1 MSASAIATPLAA
13 RAGFAPASS
22 RDVVGAGEKLRG
34 PSVSGRARVATR
46 PPGARLHRAR
56 RRGTVA
62 AEAYGESDQR
72 GNWWKPQSGQPPR
85 LPAPSTPAH
94 EPRRPLAGG
103 PDLRRSQTSSAP
115 AARRA
120 LREISGQT
128 RAAVCS
134 LGAPA
139 SKRKDSAGRSVFE
152 RSGGFVYIRNFF
164 SRCELSPPPAPRP
177 ASCASDSRACFPREI
192 SRLTLPTDL
201 PTHADVISR

>member
-34 PSVSGRARVATR
+34 PSVSGSARVATR

-72 GNWWKPQSGQPPR
+72 GNWWKPQSGQPRVSP
-85 LPAPSTPAH
+85 
-94 EPRRPLAGG
+94 PRRPPPTNLAALSRGG
-103 PDLRRSQTSSAP
+103 QIFDDPKHQSAP
-115 AARRA
+115 AAVARFEKSADKLAPPSAHSAPPRRNA
-120 LREISGQT
+120 KIQRDEASSN
-128 RAAVCS
+128 AAEVSSTSATSSRGASS
-134 LGAPA
+134 LP
-139 SKRKDSAGRSVFE
+139 
-152 RSGGFVYIRNFF
+152 
-164 SRCELSPPPAPRP
+164 LPPPRP
-177 ASCASDSRACFPREI
+177 ASRASISRACFPREI

>member
-22 RDVVGAGEKLRG
+22 RDVVGAGEQLRG

-72 GNWWKPQSGQPPR
+72 GNWWKPQSGQPRVSP
-85 LPAPSTPAH
+85 
-94 EPRRPLAGG
+94 PRRPPPTNLAALSRGG
-103 PDLRRSQTSSAP
+103 QIFDDPKHQSAP

-177 ASCASDSRACFPREI
+177 ASRASDSRACFPREI

>member
-34 PSVSGRARVATR
+34 PSVSGSARVATR

-72 GNWWKPQSGQPPR
+72 GNWWKPQSGQPRVSRPVDPR
-85 LPAPSTPAH
+85 PRTSPPSRVGARSSTIPNI
-94 EPRRPLAGG
+94 ERAGG
-103 PDLRRSQTSSAP
+103 PSRASRNQRTNSRRRLLTRRPRVETQRFSGTKRLRTQRRFRLHPQLLLEV
-115 AARRA
+115 RA
-120 LREISGQT
+120 LS
-128 RAAVCS
+128 
-134 LGAPA
+134 P
-139 SKRKDSAGRSVFE
+139 
-152 RSGGFVYIRNFF
+152 
-164 SRCELSPPPAPRP
+164 SRPSSRVARLR
-177 ASCASDSRACFPREI
+177 DSRACSPREI